1 MTTLVLVRHGQSMWN
16 LENRFTGWADVDLS
30 ERGIREAREAGNTL
44 KEHDF
49 TFDVTMTS
57 YLKRS
62 IRTLWVM
69 LDALDQMHLPIQ
81 TDWRLNERHYGALQG
96 LDKRETVAQ
105 HGEEQ
110 VLKWRRG
117 FSIRPPA
124 MALDDPE
131 RSTNHP
137 RYRGLGNMPDTESLA
152 DTLIRVT
159 RWWHEALVPLLTQKK
174 RVLVVAHGNSLRA
187 LVKYIDN
194 MSEEDILNFNIPT
207 GIPLIYKL
215 DNQLSPRS
223 RDYLA
228 DSERLSLAIDEIKN
242 QVTQD
247 KHQN

>member
-30 ERGIREAREAGNTL
+30 ERGIDEAREAGNTL

-228 DSERLSLAIDEIKN
+228 DSEKLSLAIDEIKN
-242 QVTQD
+242 QVTQH

>member
-30 ERGIREAREAGNTL
+30 ERGIDEAREAGNTL

-194 MSEEDILNFNIPT
+194 MSEEDILDFNIPT

-228 DSERLSLAIDEIKN
+228 DSEKLSLAIDEIKN
-242 QVTQD
+242 QVAQD
-247 KHQN
+247 KHQS

>member
-16 LENRFTGWADVDLS
+16 LENRLTGWADVDLS

-44 KEHDF
+44 KENDF

-152 DTLIRVT
+152 DTLTRVT

-194 MSEEDILNFNIPT
+194 MSEEDILDFNIPT

-228 DSERLSLAIDEIKN
+228 DSEKLSLAIDEIKN
-242 QVTQD
+242 QVAQD
-247 KHQN
+247 KHQS

>member
-159 RWWHEALVPLLTQKK
+159 RWWHEALAPLLTQKK

-228 DSERLSLAIDEIKN
+228 DSEKLSLAIDEIKN

>member
-30 ERGIREAREAGNTL
+30 ERGIDEAREAGNTL

-228 DSERLSLAIDEIKN
+228 DSEKLSLAIDEIKN
-242 QVTQD
+242 QGIQ
-247 KHQN
+247 KNNPN

>member
-30 ERGIREAREAGNTL
+30 ERGIDEAREAGNTL

-228 DSERLSLAIDEIKN
+228 DSEKLSLAIDEIKN

>member
-30 ERGIREAREAGNTL
+30 ERGIDEAREAGNTL

-124 MALDDPE
+124 MALDDPA

-228 DSERLSLAIDEIKN
+228 DSEKLSSAIDEIKN
-242 QVTQD
+242 QGIQ
-247 KHQN
+247 KNNPN

>member
-30 ERGIREAREAGNTL
+30 ERGIDEAREAGNTL

-152 DTLIRVT
+152 DTLTRVT
-159 RWWHEALVPLLTQKK
+159 RWWHEALAPLLTQKK

-228 DSERLSLAIDEIKN
+228 DSEKLSLAIDEIKN
-242 QVTQD
+242 QVAQD
-247 KHQN
+247 KHQS

>member
-228 DSERLSLAIDEIKN
+228 DSEKLSLAINEIKN

>member
-16 LENRFTGWADVDLS
+16 LENRVTGRADVDLS
-30 ERGIREAREAGNTL
+30 ERGIDEAREAGNTL

-49 TFDVTMTS
+49 TFDITMTS

-152 DTLIRVT
+152 DTLTRVT

-228 DSERLSLAIDEIKN
+228 DSEKLLLAIDEIKN
-242 QVTQD
+242 QGAQD
-247 KHQN
+247 KHQS

>member
-124 MALDDPE
+124 MALDDPA

-228 DSERLSLAIDEIKN
+228 DSEKLSLAIDEIKN

>member
-131 RSTNHP
+131 RATNHT

-152 DTLIRVT
+152 DTLTRVT

-228 DSERLSLAIDEIKN
+228 DSEKLSLAIDEIKN
-242 QVTQD
+242 QVAQD
-247 KHQN
+247 KHQS

>member
-228 DSERLSLAIDEIKN
+228 DSEKLSLAIDEIKN
-242 QVTQD
+242 QVAQD
-247 KHQN
+247 KHQS

>member
-30 ERGIREAREAGNTL
+30 ERGIDEAREAGNTL

-49 TFDVTMTS
+49 TFDVAMTS

-174 RVLVVAHGNSLRA
+174 RVLVVAHGNSSRA

-207 GIPLIYKL
+207 GIPLINKL

-223 RDYLA
+223 RNYLA
-228 DSERLSLAIDEIKN
+228 DSEKLSLAIDEIKN

>member
-228 DSERLSLAIDEIKN
+228 DSEKVSLAIDEIKN
-242 QVTQD
+242 QVAQD
-247 KHQN
+247 KHHS

>member
-1 MTTLVLVRHGQSMWN
+1 
-16 LENRFTGWADVDLS
+16 
-30 ERGIREAREAGNTL
+30 
-44 KEHDF
+44 
-49 TFDVTMTS
+49 
-57 YLKRS
+57 
-62 IRTLWVM
+62 M

-124 MALDDPE
+124 MALDDPA

-228 DSERLSLAIDEIKN
+228 DSEKPSLAIDEIKN
-242 QVTQD
+242 QVAQD
-247 KHQN
+247 KHQS

>member
-228 DSERLSLAIDEIKN
+228 DSEKLSLAIDEIKN
-242 QVTQD
+242 QVTQN

>member
-30 ERGIREAREAGNTL
+30 ERGINEAREAGNTL

-194 MSEEDILNFNIPT
+194 MSEEDILDFNIPT

>member
-30 ERGIREAREAGNTL
+30 ERGIDEAREAGNTL

-228 DSERLSLAIDEIKN
+228 DSENLSLAID
-242 QVTQD
+242 
-247 KHQN
+247 

>member
-30 ERGIREAREAGNTL
+30 ERGIDEAREAGNTL

-49 TFDVTMTS
+49 TFDVAMTS

-194 MSEEDILNFNIPT
+194 MSEEDILDFNIPT

-228 DSERLSLAIDEIKN
+228 DSEKLSLAINEIRN

>member
-30 ERGIREAREAGNTL
+30 ERGIDEAREAGNTL

-49 TFDVTMTS
+49 TFDVAMTS

-228 DSERLSLAIDEIKN
+228 DSEKLSLAINEIKN

>member
-228 DSERLSLAIDEIKN
+228 DSEKLSLAIDEIKN
-242 QVTQD
+242 QVTQH

>member
-30 ERGIREAREAGNTL
+30 ERGIDEAREAGNTL

-49 TFDVTMTS
+49 TFDVAMTS

-194 MSEEDILNFNIPT
+194 MSEEDILDFNIPT

-228 DSERLSLAIDEIKN
+228 DSEKLSLAINEIKN

>member
-30 ERGIREAREAGNTL
+30 ERGIDEAREAGNTL

-137 RYRGLGNMPDTESLA
+137 RHRGLGNMPDTESLA

>member
-1 MTTLVLVRHGQSMWN
+1 MTTLGRVRHGQSRGK
-16 LENRFTGWADVDLS
+16 LENRFTGWADGDLS
-30 ERGIREAREAGNTL
+30 ERGIDEAREAGNTL

-124 MALDDPE
+124 MALDDPA

-152 DTLIRVT
+152 DTLTRVT

-194 MSEEDILNFNIPT
+194 MSEEDILDFNIPT

-228 DSERLSLAIDEIKN
+228 DSEKLSLAIDEIKN
-242 QVTQD
+242 QVAQD
-247 KHQN
+247 KHQS

>member
-30 ERGIREAREAGNTL
+30 ERGIDEAREAGNTL

-194 MSEEDILNFNIPT
+194 MSEEDILDFNIPT

>member
-159 RWWHEALVPLLTQKK
+159 RWWHEALVHLLTQKK

-228 DSERLSLAIDEIKN
+228 DSEKLSLAIDEIKN
-242 QVTQD
+242 QVAQD
-247 KHQN
+247 KHQS

>member
-228 DSERLSLAIDEIKN
+228 DSEKRSLAIDEIKN

>member
-30 ERGIREAREAGNTL
+30 ERGIDEAREAGNTL

-152 DTLIRVT
+152 DTLTRVT

-228 DSERLSLAIDEIKN
+228 DSEKLSLAIDEIKN
-242 QVTQD
+242 QGIQ
-247 KHQN
+247 KNNPN

>member
-159 RWWHEALVPLLTQKK
+159 RWWHEALVPLLTQKQ

-228 DSERLSLAIDEIKN
+228 DSEKLSLAIDEIKN
-242 QVTQD
+242 QVAQD
-247 KHQN
+247 KHQS

>member
-152 DTLIRVT
+152 DTLTRVT

-194 MSEEDILNFNIPT
+194 KSEEEILNFNIPT

-242 QVTQD
+242 QATQD

>member
-159 RWWHEALVPLLTQKK
+159 RWWHEALAPLLTQKK

-228 DSERLSLAIDEIKN
+228 DSEKLSLAIDEIKN
-242 QVTQD
+242 QVTQN

>member
-30 ERGIREAREAGNTL
+30 ERGIDEAREAGNTL

-62 IRTLWVM
+62 IRTLWIM

-228 DSERLSLAIDEIKN
+228 DSEKLSLAIDEIKN
-242 QVTQD
+242 QVAQD
-247 KHQN
+247 KHQS

>member
-30 ERGIREAREAGNTL
+30 ERGIDEAREAGNTL

-69 LDALDQMHLPIQ
+69 LDALDQMHLPIH

-194 MSEEDILNFNIPT
+194 MSEEDILDFNIPT

-228 DSERLSLAIDEIKN
+228 DSEKLSLAIDEIKN
-242 QVTQD
+242 QVAQD
-247 KHQN
+247 KHQS

>member
-30 ERGIREAREAGNTL
+30 ERGIDEAREAGNTR

-124 MALDDPE
+124 MSLDDPE
-131 RSTNHP
+131 RSTNH
-137 RYRGLGNMPDTESLA
+137 
-152 DTLIRVT
+152 
-159 RWWHEALVPLLTQKK
+159 
-174 RVLVVAHGNSLRA
+174 
-187 LVKYIDN
+187 
-194 MSEEDILNFNIPT
+194 
-207 GIPLIYKL
+207 
-215 DNQLSPRS
+215 
-223 RDYLA
+223 
-228 DSERLSLAIDEIKN
+228 
-242 QVTQD
+242 
-247 KHQN
+247 

>member
-49 TFDVTMTS
+49 TFDVAMTS

-124 MALDDPE
+124 MALDDPA

-228 DSERLSLAIDEIKN
+228 DSEKLSLAIDEIKN
-242 QVTQD
+242 QVAQD
-247 KHQN
+247 KHQS